1 MAVTTPR
8 GRARKPRSVVSTL
21 AAMLLA
27 TELLV
32 VVLAALALLGLKDLP
47 PSIALGGGGGL
58 IVLIAIAAALST
70 KRIGIVLG
78 WVVQLV
84 LLASFAVSIP
94 VGVVGVIF
102 AAIWVY
108 GMIVGGRIDRREARP
123 TTQEGAP

>member
-1 MAVTTPR
+1 MAVTIPR

-32 VVLAALALLGLKDLP
+32 VILAALALLGLKGLP
-47 PSIALGGGGGL
+47 PAVALGGGGGL
-58 IVLIAIAAALST
+58 VVLIAIGAALST
-70 KRIGIVLG
+70 NRVGIAIGWL
-78 WVVQLV
+78 VQVV

-94 VGVVGVIF
+94 VGIVGVVF

-108 GMIVGGRIDRREARP
+108 GMIVGRRIDRREARP
-123 TTQEGAP
+123 TP

>member
-1 MAVTTPR
+1 MAVTIPR
-8 GRARKPRSVVSTL
+8 GRARRPRSVTSTL

-32 VVLAALALLGLKDLP
+32 VLLAALALLGLKDLP
-47 PSIALGGGGGL
+47 PGIALGGGGGL
-58 IVLIAIAAALST
+58 VVLIAIAAALSR

-84 LLASFAVSIP
+84 LLATFAVSIA

-102 AAIWVY
+102 TAIWVY

-123 TTQEGAP
+123 ITEEGAS

>member
-94 VGVVGVIF
+94 VGIVGVIF

>member
-1 MAVTTPR
+1 MAVTIPR
-8 GRARKPRSVVSTL
+8 GRARRPRSVTSTL

-32 VVLAALALLGLKDLP
+32 VLLAALALLGLKDLP
-47 PSIALGGGGGL
+47 PGIALGGGGGL
-58 IVLIAIAAALST
+58 VVLIAIAAALSR

-84 LLASFAVSIP
+84 LLATFAVSVA
-94 VGVVGVIF
+94 VGIVGVIF
-102 AAIWVY
+102 TAIWVY

-123 TTQEGAP
+123 ITEEGAS